1 MFLTSLSNML
11 GLFAVVLIV
20 AFQVRDG
27 LLLSVVASSLT
38 LTLFPV
44 RGSQRQARGRGSGRS
59 RGLRCVVAET
69 SSALQ
74 RYREAGPS

>member
-20 AFQVRDG
+20 AFQVRAA
-27 LLLSVVASSLT
+27 LLHQYDAT
-38 LTLFPV
+38 LTLLFSSV
-44 RGSQRQARGRGSGRS
+44 RRSQRQARGRGRCCP
-59 RGLRCVVAET
+59 RGLGASWLET

-74 RYREAGPS
+74 GYSEDREG